1 METKREL
8 QRDFSF
14 QGKNYRV
21 KKMDARQ
28 ACFVAFQLK
37 AFIPSVM
44 AFLAAESAEKDDKTM
59 AAGNTLASVMSC
71 NMPRKDFFQLQND
84 CLSSVYHVEAAG
96 EIAVLTS
103 TGDFINSDLGTD
115 AQAVLVLFLQSLAF
129 NVKGFFDA
137 AFQTEFG
144 STIRSM
150 TPSTAQTSTNS

>member
-1 METKREL
+1 METKREI

-37 AFIPSVM
+37 AFVPAVM
-44 AFLAAESAEKDDKTM
+44 AFLASTSNDKVDKSM
-59 AAGNTLASVMSC
+59 ASGNALASVLSC

-103 TGDFINSDLGTD
+103 SGDFINSDLGVD

-137 AFQTEFG
+137 AFQKEFG
-144 STIRSM
+144 STIQSM
-150 TPSTAQTSTNS
+150 TPSTAQMSTNS